1 MAIEGKIA
9 RIVDDKTVV
18 INKGA
23 ADGVKV
29 GMIFSVVVPV
39 DAVVDPD
46 TGTKLGDWEA
56 VKGRVRANHVQEHMS
71 VCAPAP
77 ESSGPSQ
84 VDPSTHTLSAEM
96 IEVSMMQSV
105 VKPLPID
112 KSQAAGM
119 PRLSPIR
126 VGDKVRS
133 SE

>member
-9 RIVDDKTVV
+9 RIVDDKTIV

-46 TGTKLGDWEA
+46 TGAKLGDWEA
-56 VKGRVRANHVQEHMS
+56 VKGRLRVTHAQERMS
-71 VCAPAP
+71 VCAPALDT
-77 ESSGPSQ
+77 SGQ
-84 VDPSTHTLSAEM
+84 FLLDPSVHTLSAEM
-96 IEVSMMQSV
+96 VEVSMAQP
-105 VKPLPID
+105 KLQPLPID